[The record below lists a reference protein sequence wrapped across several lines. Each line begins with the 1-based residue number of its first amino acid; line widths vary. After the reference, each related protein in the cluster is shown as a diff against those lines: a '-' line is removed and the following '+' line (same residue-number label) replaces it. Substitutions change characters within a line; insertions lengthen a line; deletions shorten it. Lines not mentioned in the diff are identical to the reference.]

1 MVRLATFNDNVQV
14 VHIGHLF
21 RNSGHKEW
29 RIFVWFNPMQERK
42 WTRFTHLPL
51 FDLLP
56 VD

>member
-29 RIFVWFNPMQERK
+29 RFFVWFIPMEEGY
-42 WTRFTHLPL
+42 WAGFSHLRFL
-51 FDLLP
+51 FGGKG
-56 VD
+56 V

>member
-42 WTRFTHLPL
+42 WMDFFEINVEKISNFR
-51 FDLLP
+51 
-56 VD
+56 

>member
-29 RIFVWFNPMQERK
+29 RI
-42 WTRFTHLPL
+42 L
-51 FDLLP
+51 FGLIQCKNGNGLDLLICLY
-56 VD
+56 

>member
-29 RIFVWFNPMQERK
+29 RIFVWFNPRTEMDSIYSFAFIK
-42 WTRFTHLPL
+42 SS
-51 FDLLP
+51 
-56 VD
+56 